1 MNLLGEPFSP
11 FVKKQVEIRQKVLGK
26 SSDVLPKDLQFYTTK
41 TPFLRAASSVF
52 LSSKGSDQ

>member
-26 SSDVLPKDLQFYTTK
+26 SSDILPKDLQFYTTK
-41 TPFLRAASSVF
+41 TPFLRAASSA
-52 LSSKGSDQ
+52 SSFA